1 MRMLR
6 CMALGMAVALVAMGW
21 ATEEELVI
29 APRPAETSVPDA
41 LTSAIRLLG
50 GDEARQ
56 EERAEALRAIAKA
69 TDPAGDKVVNHL
81 DTEKHGD
88 WIVRRGAVR
97 GLQAL
102 GIAGP
107 RVSSALAWAASR
119 DGEAKVRDEAVSVIK
134 TRGDWAAT
142 ELLGRYLID
151 TYDRQ
156 GLVINAVVHDQS
168 VEALRAIGDRRSAE
182 AMLTYVTVE
191 VGTASTGFNG
201 MRTRTMRAAVPQGD
215 GQASS
220 VNLPIEFPE
229 IGMTKCKGTVVVPAL
244 AALCALTGQNFGD
257 DQGQWR
263 RWIRSH
269 PVGDWK

>member
-1 MRMLR
+1 
-6 CMALGMAVALVAMGW
+6 MGW

-29 APRPAETSVPDA
+29 APRAADA
-41 LTSAIRLLG
+41 PVVGPVTLAIRVLG

-56 EERAEALRAIAKA
+56 EERAEALRTIAKA

-81 DTEKHGD
+81 DAEKHGD
-88 WIVRRGAVR
+88 WVVRRGAVR

-142 ELLGRYLID
+142 ELLGKYLID
-151 TYDRQ
+151 TYDRK
-156 GLVINAVVHDQS
+156 GLVINAVVHDRS

-182 AMLTYVTVE
+182 TMLTYVTVE
-191 VGTASTGFNG
+191 VEIASTGFAG
-201 MRTRTMRAAVPQGD
+201 MRSRTMRATVPQGD

-220 VNLPIEFPE
+220 VNLPMEFPE
-229 IGMTKCKGTVVVPAL
+229 IGMTKYRGTVVVPAL
-244 AALCALTGQNFGD
+244 AALCSLTGQNFGD
-257 DQGQWR
+257 DQDQWR